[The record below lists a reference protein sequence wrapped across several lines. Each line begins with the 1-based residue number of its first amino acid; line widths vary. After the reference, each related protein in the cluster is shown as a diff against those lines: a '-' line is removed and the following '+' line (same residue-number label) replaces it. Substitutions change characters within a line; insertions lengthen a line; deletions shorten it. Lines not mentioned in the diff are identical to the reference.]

1 MMMLLLSY
9 AVCFGAGFM
18 DMKTE
23 LRECLK
29 DIYDDDV
36 TVRDLYCDDVTV
48 RDLYCDDVT
57 VRDLFCD
64 DVTVEL
70 CCVFE
75 QDLLT

>member
-48 RDLYCDDVT
+48 
-57 VRDLFCD
+57 
-64 DVTVEL
+64 EL
-70 CCVFE
+70 CCVLV
-75 QDLLT
+75 QGLLT